1 MLIVMYAD
9 DYVLYVAYICSNT
22 YTHELILV
30 FKMKAESHTQDF
42 LLESYVRG
50 MQLSSKEYPK
60 WCGKLLYGEKFFT
73 KQKYFQCP
81 QD

>member
-1 MLIVMYAD
+1 MYVGERVHVMYAD

-42 LLESYVRG
+42 LLEIYVRG
-50 MQLSSKEYPK
+50 RNHH
-60 WCGKLLYGEKFFT
+60 
-73 KQKYFQCP
+73 QKKIP
-81 QD
+81 SHVGNAALW